1 MQVKGWNNGS
11 FSTSGVGYGIRI
23 SRQDRD
29 KFFDRGWR
37 KVVIGLEGERELI
50 EVRLSD
56 SFWHSCSE
64 LRSAK
69 IGKWMI
75 KNGLAPWKRGDPPKL
90 ELQPIGG
97 NKFKLKRL

>member
-11 FSTSGVGYGIRI
+11 FSMSGAGYGIRI

-29 KFFDRGWR
+29 KFFNRGWS
-37 KVVIGLEGERELI
+37 KVVIELEGERELI

-56 SFWHSCSE
+56 SFWRGCSE

-69 IGKWMI
+69 IGRWMM
-75 KNGLAPWKRGDPPKL
+75 KNGLAPWERGCPPKL
-90 ELQPIGG
+90 ELQQIGD
-97 NKFKLKRL
+97 NKFKLKRI